1 MYNEVIKST
10 DVNATEKLEAKIAKL
25 KNLQER
31 MRNANKAI
39 RLKDVE
45 KGNAQLKEQGF
56 TEQQIKDLRTP
67 DFCGRLGFP
76 SYALQN
82 NNANIRRLE
91 ERLAE
96 IRRTRN
102 TDTEALERQTD
113 LYRFF
118 VDDNRCQF
126 EFDGKPEEN
135 VRSLLKSNGF
145 KWSHTR
151 STWVRQFNDNG
162 MRASRYVMS
171 ALDAKAG
178 A

>member
-91 ERLAE
+91 
-96 IRRTRN
+96 
-102 TDTEALERQTD
+102 ALERETD